1 MPSRLCSVSVQDR
14 WHEQARHGKA
24 RHGAARR
31 GAARRGAAHGSVV
44 ACGRAELLVTGGA
57 LGASVTRM
65 ASPPERGA
73 AGTYTEAGPGR
84 LPTIPLFSVPPQ
96 RAERVSQGNGW

>member
-31 GAARRGAAHGSVV
+31 GAARRGARFS
-44 ACGRAELLVTGGA
+44 R
-57 LGASVTRM
+57 RM
-65 ASPPERGA
+65 RPRRA
-73 AGTYTEAGPGR
+73 AGHGR
-84 LPTIPLFSVPPQ
+84 RARRLGDTDGVPP
-96 RAERVSQGNGW
+96 